1 AIEMARAALPAEA
14 RIEYRCADL
23 GDASLPRAGRT
34 DADQARFDVVYCS
47 NVYQLLEPAGRAA
60 LRTTVRESLA
70 PAGFFFLGTL
80 STRDPQHAGKGR
92 PVRGERGSF
101 VEQTYLHL
109 CGREELASDFG
120 FLRIERLEEIAYLEE
135 RPQGAPH
142 EHVSWVV
149 IARAS

>member
-1 AIEMARAALPAEA
+1 
-14 RIEYRCADL
+14 
-23 GDASLPRAGRT
+23 
-34 DADQARFDVVYCS
+34 
-47 NVYQLLEPAGRAA
+47 
-60 LRTTVRESLA
+60 
-70 PAGFFFLGTL
+70 
-80 STRDPQHAGKGR
+80 
-92 PVRGERGSF
+92 

-149 IARAS
+149 IARAP